1 MSDSLRLF
9 APSESAAF
17 GRTVAAALD
26 TDLDAHY
33 EKTFSDGEHEMRSEV
48 NVRGRDVFVVQS
60 LYAEPGLS
68 VNDKLCRLLFF
79 LGSLRDAAAR
89 RVTAVVP
96 FLCYQRKDRK
106 SEPRGSVTTRY
117 LGSLFSAIGVDRVL
131 AMDVHNLAV
140 FQNSFHTVA
149 EHLEARPLF
158 VQEIAHHLEDEGVV
172 VVSPDEGGVKRASRF
187 AGGLG
192 ATLGREVPTAFVEKM
207 RHDHAE
213 RVTGGRLVGP
223 VDGRVAVLVDDI
235 ISTAGTITQA
245 AEACVEGGAHTVV
258 AAATHGLFSG
268 DAPERIADSPL
279 ERLFVTNTVAPF
291 RLEGTAVAPRL
302 TICDAA
308 PRFAEAIRA
317 IHTEA
322 SVSALNEVRK

>member
-1 MSDSLRLF
+1 MSDDLRLF
-9 APSESAAF
+9 APAESAEF
-17 GRTVAAALD
+17 GRTVAAALG
-26 TDLDAHY
+26 TELDDHY
-33 EKTFSDGEHEMRSEV
+33 DQTFSDGEHEMRSEV

-60 LYAEPGLS
+60 LYAEPDLS

-79 LGSLRDAAAR
+79 LGSLRDAAAE

-106 SEPRGSVTTRY
+106 SKPRGSVTTRY
-117 LGSLFSAIGVDRVL
+117 LGSLFDAVGVDRVL

-140 FQNSFHTVA
+140 FQNSFSTVA

-158 VQEIAHHLEDEGVV
+158 VQEIAHHLEDEDVV

-207 RHDHAE
+207 RHEQAE
-213 RVTGGRLVGP
+213 QVAGGRLVGP
-223 VDGRVAVLVDDI
+223 VDGRVAVIVDDL

-245 AEACVEGGAHTVV
+245 AAACAEGGARTVV

-268 DAPERIADSPL
+268 EAPERIAASPL
-279 ERLFVTNTVAPF
+279 EHLFVTNTVAPF
-291 RLEGTAVAPRL
+291 RLEGTSVAPRL
-302 TICDAA
+302 SVCDAA
-308 PRFAEAIRA
+308 PRFAEGIDA

-322 SVSALNEVRK
+322 SVSALNEV

>member
-1 MSDSLRLF
+1 MSDDLRLF
-9 APSESAAF
+9 APSESTDF
-17 GRTVAAALD
+17 GRAVANALD
-26 TDLDAHY
+26 RDLDAHH
-33 EKTFSDGEHEMRSEV
+33 EQTFNDGEHEMRSDV

-79 LGSLRDAAAR
+79 LGSLRDAAAE

-96 FLCYQRKDRK
+96 YLCYQRKDRK
-106 SEPRGSVTTRY
+106 SKPRGSVTTRY
-117 LGSLFSAIGVDRVL
+117 LGSLFNAMGVDRVL
-131 AMDVHNLAV
+131 SMDVHNLAV

-158 VQEIAHHLEDEGVV
+158 VQEIAKQIDDEDVV

-207 RHDHAE
+207 RNEEKEA
-213 RVTGGRLVGP
+213 VTGGRLVGP
-223 VDGRVAVLVDDI
+223 ASNRIAVIVDDL

-245 AEACVEGGAHTVV
+245 AAACADEGARSVV

-268 DAPERIADSPL
+268 EAPKRIANSPL
-279 ERLFVTNTVAPF
+279 DTLFITNTVAPF
-291 RLEGTAVAPRL
+291 RLQGTAAADRL
-302 TICDAA
+302 SVCDAA
-308 PRFAEAIRA
+308 PRFAAAIRA

-322 SVSALNEVRK
+322 SVSALNEV

>member
-1 MSDSLRLF
+1 MSDDLRLF
-9 APSESAAF
+9 APAESAEF
-17 GRTVAAALD
+17 GRTVAAALG
-26 TDLDAHY
+26 TELDAHY
-33 EKTFSDGEHEMRSEV
+33 DQTFSDGEHEMRSEV

-60 LYAEPGLS
+60 LYAEPDLS

-79 LGSLRDAAAR
+79 LGSLRDAAAE

-106 SEPRGSVTTRY
+106 SKPRGSVTTRY
-117 LGSLFSAIGVDRVL
+117 LGSLFDAVGVDRVL

-140 FQNSFHTVA
+140 FQNSFSTVA

-158 VQEIAHHLEDEGVV
+158 VQEIAHHLEDEDVV

-207 RHDHAE
+207 RHEQAE
-213 RVTGGRLVGP
+213 QVAGGRLVGP
-223 VDGRVAVLVDDI
+223 VDGRVAVIVDDL

-245 AEACVEGGAHTVV
+245 AAACAEGGARTVV

-268 DAPERIADSPL
+268 EAPERIAASPL
-279 ERLFVTNTVAPF
+279 EHLFVTNTVAPF
-291 RLEGTAVAPRL
+291 RLEGTSVAPRL
-302 TICDAA
+302 SVCDAA
-308 PRFAEAIRA
+308 PRFAEGIDA

-322 SVSALNEVRK
+322 SVSALNEV

>member
-1 MSDSLRLF
+1 MSDDLRLF
-9 APSESAAF
+9 APSESAEF
-17 GRTVAAALD
+17 GRAVAAALD
-26 TDLDAHY
+26 TELDAHH
-33 EKTFSDGEHEMRSEV
+33 EQTFSDGEHEMRSEV
-48 NVRGRDVFVVQS
+48 NVRGRDVFVIQS
-60 LYAEPGLS
+60 LYAEPGQS

-79 LGSLRDAAAR
+79 LGSLRDAAAE

-106 SEPRGSVTTRY
+106 SKPRGSVTTRY
-117 LGSLFSAIGVDRVL
+117 LGSLFNAVGVDRVL

-158 VQEIAHHLEDEGVV
+158 VQEIARRIDDEQVV
-172 VVSPDEGGVKRASRF
+172 VVSPDEGGVKRASKF

-207 RHDHAE
+207 RNEQAE
-213 RVTGGRLVGP
+213 KVAGGRLVGP
-223 VDGRVAVLVDDI
+223 VGGRVAVIVDDL
-235 ISTAGTITQA
+235 ISTGGTITQA
-245 AEACVEGGAHTVV
+245 AAACTDGGARSVV

-268 DAPERIADSPL
+268 EAPELIADSPL
-279 ERLFVTNTVAPF
+279 EKLFITNTVSPF
-291 RLEGTAVAPRL
+291 RLDSTAAAQRL
-302 TICDAA
+302 SVCDAA

>member
-1 MSDSLRLF
+1 MDDFRLF
-9 APSESAAF
+9 APSESAPF
-17 GRTVAAALD
+17 GQAVADALG
-26 TDLDAHY
+26 TELDEHH
-33 EKTFSDGEHEMRSEV
+33 EQTFTDGEHEMRSDV

-60 LYAEPGLS
+60 LYAEPGQS

-79 LGSLRDAAAR
+79 LGSLRDAAAE

-106 SEPRGSVTTRY
+106 SKPRGSVTTRY
-117 LGSLFSAIGVDRVL
+117 LGSLFNAVGVDRVL

-158 VQEIAHHLEDEGVV
+158 VEAIADRIDDEEVV

-187 AGGLG
+187 SGGLE
-192 ATLGREVPTAFVEKM
+192 AVLGREVPTAFVEKM
-207 RHDHAE
+207 RNEQAE

-223 VDGRVAVLVDDI
+223 VDGRVAVIVDDI
-235 ISTAGTITQA
+235 ISTAGTVTQA
-245 AEACVEGGAHTVV
+245 AAACAQDGAQAVV

-268 DAPERIADSPL
+268 EAPERIATSPL
-279 ERLFVTNTVAPF
+279 DRLFVTNTVAPF
-291 RLEGTAVAPRL
+291 RLKGTAAANRL
-302 TICDAA
+302 SVCDAA
-308 PRFAEAIRA
+308 PRFAEAIHA

-322 SVSALNEVRK
+322 SVSALNEVKK

>member
-1 MSDSLRLF
+1 MSDALRLF
-9 APSESAAF
+9 APSESAEF
-17 GRTVAAALD
+17 GRSVAAALD
-26 TDLDAHY
+26 TELDAHY
-33 EKTFSDGEHEMRSEV
+33 EQTFNDGEHEMRSEV

-60 LYAEPGLS
+60 LYAEPDLS

-79 LGSLRDAAAR
+79 LGSLRDAAAD

-96 FLCYQRKDRK
+96 FLCYQRNDRK
-106 SEPRGSVTTRY
+106 SKPRGSVTTRY
-117 LGSLFSAIGVDRVL
+117 LGSLFDAVGVDRVL

-140 FQNSFHTVA
+140 FQNAFSSVA
-149 EHLEARPLF
+149 EHVEGRPLF
-158 VQEIAHHLEDEGVV
+158 VQEIARHLENEDVV

-187 AGGLG
+187 ANGLA

-207 RHDHAE
+207 RQEEAE

-223 VDGRVAVLVDDI
+223 VDGRVAIIVDDL

-245 AEACVEGGAHTVV
+245 AAACAEGGARTVV

-268 DAPERIADSPL
+268 AAPQRIADSPL
-279 ERLFVTNTVAPF
+279 DRLFVTNTVAPF

-302 TICDAA
+302 SICDAA
-308 PRFAEAIRA
+308 PRFGEAIHA

-322 SVSALNEVRK
+322 SVSALNEVKK

>member
-1 MSDSLRLF
+1 MPDAPRLF
-9 APSESAAF
+9 APSESAEF
-17 GRTVAAALD
+17 GRAVAAALD
-26 TDLDAHY
+26 TTLDAHH
-33 EKTFSDGEHEMRSEV
+33 EQTFSDGEHEMRSEV
-48 NVRGRDVFVVQS
+48 NVRGRDVFVIQS
-60 LYAEPGLS
+60 LYAEPGMS

-106 SEPRGSVTTRY
+106 SNPRGSVTTRY
-117 LGSLFSAIGVDRVL
+117 LGSLFNAVGVDRVL

-158 VQEIAHHLEDEGVV
+158 VQEIARRIDDEEVV

-192 ATLGREVPTAFVEKM
+192 ATLGREVPTAFVEKI
-207 RHDHAE
+207 RNEQEETVA
-213 RVTGGRLVGP
+213 GGRLVGP
-223 VDGRVAVLVDDI
+223 MGDRVAVIVDDL

-245 AEACVEGGAHTVV
+245 AAACAEEGARTVV

-268 DAPERIADSPL
+268 KAPERIAGSPL
-279 ERLFVTNTVAPF
+279 DRLFVTNTVAPF
-291 RLEGTAVAPRL
+291 RLKGTAAADCL
-302 TICDAA
+302 FTCDAA
-308 PRFAEAIRA
+308 PRFAAAIRA

-322 SVSALNEVRK
+322 SVSALNEVR